1 MTNTGRQ
8 TPPGATLAPRLAPAI
23 IPMVQT
29 ILLTLGL
36 AMILAACSE
45 NPANRFQGYV
55 EGEFVNIA
63 SPLGGTL
70 DALSVVRGQQVRQG
84 DPLFVLEH
92 EYEQA
97 SVDDARHGLQR
108 AQDSLADQET
118 GQRPS
123 EIAAIKA
130 RLRQARAAATLARIE
145 YDRRVKLIREQT
157 ISQEELDQAKN
168 DFDQTTHRVREINAE
183 LETARLGARSGQVL
197 VAEAEVR
204 QAQAALDQ
212 ALWNLGQKTRVAPA
226 DGLIFD
232 TFFRVGEW
240 VATGQPLV
248 SLLPPENIEIRFFVP
263 EAVVGSL
270 APAQEVQVT
279 FDGAPQPVAATITFI
294 SPSAEY
300 TPPVI
305 YSSQSRAKLVFMIRA
320 RPALADAPSLHP
332 GQPVDVTIPALPR

>member
-1 MTNTGRQ
+1 
-8 TPPGATLAPRLAPAI
+8 
-23 IPMVQT
+23 MVLT
-29 ILLTLGL
+29 IALV
-36 AMILAACSE
+36 MILAACSE
-45 NPANRFQGYV
+45 SPANRFQGYV

-70 DALSVVRGQQVRQG
+70 DTLSVARGQQVRQG

-108 AQDSLADQET
+108 AQDNLADQET

-123 EIAAIKA
+123 EIAAIEA

-157 ISQEELDQAKN
+157 ISQEELDRAKN
-168 DFDQTTHRVREINAE
+168 DLDQTAHRVREINAE
-183 LETARLGARSGQVL
+183 LETARLGARSGKVL

-212 ALWNLGQKTRVAPA
+212 ALWNLEQKTRAAPA
-226 DGLIFD
+226 NGLVFD

-240 VATGQPLV
+240 AAAGQPVL
-248 SLLPPENIEIRFFVP
+248 SLLPPENIEVRFFVP

-270 APAQEVQVT
+270 APGQEAVVT
-279 FDGAPQPVAATITFI
+279 FDGAPRPVAVTITFI
-294 SPSAEY
+294 SPNAEF

-320 RPALADAPSLHP
+320 KPSLADAPSLHP